1 MSPMISPVST
11 EISASETARKLPKAF
26 ETACASSSMA
36 ASPAR
41 RRNAV
46 PQFKQPAR
54 LEALD
59 QHDDA
64 AIEDVG
70 EAGAATAEPGV
81 RCGLQRDEN
90 DRAQQGAEQRAGATE
105 RGDDHYL
112 HGNENAESAFGI
124 DEAGLDRIKRT
135 RNRRE
140 RRAEHQRLYFR
151 LPHRYAKAARGAF
164 AGFDG
169 AQVIAEFALLDGISH
184 VEQDSEYA
192 EEDVVVRQLAAKR
205 QVPPA
210 ARGGGAL
217 QADRCADEVPGAGE
231 YADQFRD
238 RDRRHAEIMAGQ
250 PECRRADDDGQD
262 YA

>member
-46 PQFKQPAR
+46 PQFEQPAR
-54 LEALD
+54 LEARD
-59 QHDDA
+59 QH
-64 AIEDVG
+64 
-70 EAGAATAEPGV
+70 
-81 RCGLQRDEN
+81 
-90 DRAQQGAEQRAGATE
+90 GAEQRAGAAE
-105 RGDDHYL
+105 RGDDHHL